1 MQAMYCKPIEDILQ
15 HGERKVA
22 ALLNKVSKDLQ

>member
-1 MQAMYCKPIEDILQ
+1 MQAMNSNIMEDILQ

-22 ALLNKVSKDLQ
+22 ALLNKDSENLF